1 MNPVLVGFAPFKTR
15 IWEITMSWSARVGAL
30 LFLMGTL
37 SPRPGQAASISDLE
51 WLAGC
56 WSSRGGEAGS
66 EEHWLAPAGGS
77 MLGVGHTV
85 VGGKTVAHE
94 VMQIRETEPGQLAFI
109 ARPSGQA
116 EATFPLARLGKDEVV
131 FENLAHDFPQ
141 RVIYRRQG
149 DKLEA
154 RIEGT
159 EDGKVKGIDF
169 PMDRVACPASAG
181 PKTQT

>member
-1 MNPVLVGFAPFKTR
+1 MKRSTFVGGLFIILSVLSQRATP
-15 IWEITMSWSARVGAL
+15 
-30 LFLMGTL
+30 
-37 SPRPGQAASISDLE
+37 AASISDIE

-77 MLGVGHTV
+77 MLGVGRTI

-94 VMQIRETEPGQLAFI
+94 FMQIHETAPGQLAFI

-116 EATFPLARLGKDEVV
+116 EATFSLARLGKDEVV

-159 EDGKVKGIDF
+159 EDGRVKGIDF
-169 PMDRVACPASAG
+169 PMDRTACPGSTGSKAQS
-181 PKTQT
+181 